1 MYQMSG
7 NQLFATFKNIRG
19 TPQYMHNMNL
29 DVLAKVRAF
38 NVNTFFLTVSWTELH
53 RPEIMQVVA

>member
-1 MYQMSG
+1 MNVLCWMSD
-7 NQLFATFKNIRG
+7 NQLFATFKNILG

-38 NVNTFFLTVSWTELH
+38 NVNTFFLQYLGLNYTVLK
-53 RPEIMQVVA
+53 